1 MVRCS
6 DSDKV
11 TVVGVGV
18 TLHEALSAYED
29 LKKEGINI
37 RVVDPFTLKPID
49 KDLLAKCAKETG
61 GRVLTVEDHY
71 PEGTFAGNADCEAI
85 GSVQYSF
92 LARTSSIQWCKVRD
106 QSVLVV

>member
-1 MVRCS
+1 MHNLLLVQVVRRS

-11 TVVGVGV
+11 TVVGAGV

-49 KDLLAKCAKETG
+49 KDLLVQCAKDTG
-61 GRVLTVEDHY
+61 GRVVTVEDHY
-71 PEGTFAGNADCEAI
+71 PQGMHMLGM
-85 GSVQYSF
+85 
-92 LARTSSIQWCKVRD
+92 
-106 QSVLVV
+106 

>member
-1 MVRCS
+1 VVRSS

-18 TLHEALSAYED
+18 TLHEALSASED

-71 PEGTFAGNADCEAI
+71 PEGMHTGNADCSCI
-85 GSVQYSF
+85 KGSVQVF
-92 LARTSSIQWCKVRD
+92 
-106 QSVLVV
+106 